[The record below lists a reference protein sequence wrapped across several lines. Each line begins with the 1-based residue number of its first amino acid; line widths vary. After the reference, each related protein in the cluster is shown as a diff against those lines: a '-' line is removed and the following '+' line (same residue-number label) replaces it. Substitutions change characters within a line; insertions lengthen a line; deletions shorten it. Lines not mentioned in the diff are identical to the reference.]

1 MLIRLGYDI
10 QFETIGEVPIV
21 TLLEVHPSRKADLRE
36 PDEVRV
42 EPALE
47 MQKYQDSFGNH
58 SCRFDRARGQDSFS
72 QFHAHR
78 RLRASRRDWHRRPGA
93 GDRRNAI

>member
-36 PDEVRV
+36 PDEMRSR
-42 EPALE
+42 AGA
-47 MQKYQDSFGNH
+47 QDRKNI
-58 SCRFDRARGQDSFS
+58 RT
-72 QFHAHR
+72 
-78 RLRASRRDWHRRPGA
+78 ASAIIAA
-93 GDRRNAI
+93 G